1 MDENYSI
8 YTIHIVPEYREFAR
22 TLLAVTVI
30 LIALHLLMSGQRST
44 GLIGSMFNSPFS
56 DTFSK
61 ILISVA
67 FYYLVFRKIVNI
79 V

>member
-8 YTIHIVPEYREFAR
+8 YTIFVVPEYKDFAR
-22 TLLAVTVI
+22 TLLAATVI
-30 LIALHLLMSGQRST
+30 LITLHLLMSGQKST

-61 ILISVA
+61 ILISIA
-67 FYYLVFRKIVNI
+67 FYYLVFKKIVII

>member
-1 MDENYSI
+1 MNNNYSI
-8 YTIHIVPEYREFAR
+8 YTVHVAPVYREFAN
-22 TLLAVTVI
+22 TLMGVTVI
-30 LIALHLLMSGQRST
+30 LIVLHLLMAGQKST

-67 FYYLVFRKIVNI
+67 FYYLVFRKVVTIV
-79 V
+79 

>member
-1 MDENYSI
+1 MKDDYSI
-8 YTIHIVPEYREFAR
+8 YTIKVIPEYKDFAK
-22 TLLAVTVI
+22 TLLAVIVI
-30 LIALHLLMSGQRST
+30 LITLHLLMSGQKST

-61 ILISVA
+61 ILVSIA
-67 FYYLVFRKIVNI
+67 FYYLVFRKIINI

>member
-1 MDENYSI
+1 MNENYSI
-8 YTIHIVPEYREFAR
+8 YTISVFPEYKEFAK
-22 TLLAVTVI
+22 TLFAVTVI
-30 LIALHLLMSGQRST
+30 LITLHLLMSGQKST

-67 FYYLVFRKIVNI
+67 FYYLVFRKIVTI

>member
-8 YTIHIVPEYREFAR
+8 YTICVVPEYKDFAR
-22 TLLAVTVI
+22 TLLAATVI
-30 LIALHLLMSGQRST
+30 LITLHLLMSGQKST

-61 ILISVA
+61 ILISIA
-67 FYYLVFRKIVNI
+67 FYYLVFKKIVII